1 MPAAL
6 ATLGPVPAASALA
19 RLLPTAV
26 GGALGS
32 SGTYLLTLA
41 WPVAWG
47 GPLRSALA
55 AGAIGALV
63 AGIAVGLPAGGR
75 TRSPRSVLR
84 ASLLGAGA
92 SATGLGLLVTPG
104 VMETTAWR
112 GVTYLA
118 VTATATATFFV
129 LGLWIGSRIPGRHP
143 NSARRATAG
152 SDFDGSDSAPTGPV
166 RIGSWAAGSHAS
178 AEWTDPT
185 GPDAATGP
193 VRGVARPVPLR
204 PDRSPRSDI
213 R

>member
-1 MPAAL
+1 M
-6 ATLGPVPAASALA
+6 PAASALA

-41 WPVAWG
+41 WPQAWG

-55 AGAIGALV
+55 AGVIGALV
-63 AGIAVGLPAGGR
+63 AGIAVGLPAGR
-75 TRSPRSVLR
+75 TGHSARSMLR
-84 ASLLGAGA
+84 ALLLGAGA
-92 SATGLGLLVTPG
+92 AATGLGLLVTPG

-118 VTATATATFFV
+118 VTAIATATVFV
-129 LGLWIGSRIPGRHP
+129 VGLWIGSRITD
-143 NSARRATAG
+143 SDRRG
-152 SDFDGSDSAPTGPV
+152 SDELHSAPTGPV
-166 RIGSWAAGSHAS
+166 RITGPGRNGSPTDSLRS
-178 AEWTDPT
+178 EWTDPA

-193 VRGVARPVPLR
+193 VRRVARPVPLR
-204 PDRSPRSDI
+204 PDRSPRPDT